1 MIMGLI
7 NLKKGDR
14 KVDVEMSRATE
25 VESIDSLVSR
35 ENGLERLIS
44 TKKVGCGLRGT

>member
-7 NLKKGDR
+7 NLKKALQ

-25 VESIDSLVSR
+25 VESIDGLVSR
-35 ENGLERLIS
+35 ENG
-44 TKKVGCGLRGT
+44 V